1 MKDEK
6 GTQVS
11 RRNFLKLSGMTAAGA
26 AGVLGGGL
34 TGILSGPREGFAK
47 GELKVGILDPY
58 SGPYAD
64 SGREQTNGSLMAV
77 DEFNKKGGVLG
88 MLVTTVQEDDATN
101 PGTSVQKG
109 KKLIDEVGVKYIVGG
124 VSSATG
130 LAVSALCQE
139 KKVIY
144 MATGCHSD
152 EITVGDKAHRHTFR
166 PTCSNKM
173 LAGTTATYIAD
184 KFGKKWY
191 FITSD
196 YSWGHTGR
204 DGFKKVLASRGGEVV
219 GEDLTPLGTTDY
231 SSYLLKVRNARPDVL
246 IVSLYG
252 NDLVSCIK
260 QFNQFGMRKEI
271 QIGGP
276 LNGLEMARVIG
287 QADNCGYWGMP
298 WDLSID
304 TKGSNVFTSDY
315 RKKYGKVPSW
325 RAYIGYIGMREL
337 LAGIER
343 AKSPDT
349 KKVILALEGHKFDG
363 LKKNL
368 SYWRDWDHQ
377 NIQDTYCGRAKSGA
391 EVKNADDLFEIV
403 AIKKGDDVAH
413 TRVEN
418 PVKLEAL

>member
-1 MKDEK
+1 MKDGK

-34 TGILSGPREGFAK
+34 SGILSGPREVFAK
-47 GELKVGILDPY
+47 EELKVGILDPY

-64 SGREQTNGSLMAV
+64 SGREQTNGALIAV
-77 DEFNKKGGVLG
+77 DESNKKGGVLG
-88 MLVTTVQEDDATN
+88 RLVTTVQEDDATN

-144 MATGCHSD
+144 MSVGCHSD
-152 EITVGDKAHRHTFR
+152 DITVGDKAHRHTFR
-166 PTCSNKM
+166 PTCSNTM
-173 LAGTTATYIAD
+173 LARATASYIAD

-204 DGFKKVLASRGGEVV
+204 DAFKKVLAGKGGKVA

-231 SSYLLKVRNARPDVL
+231 SSFLLKVRNARPDVL
-246 IVSLYG
+246 VVSLYG
-252 NDLVSCIK
+252 NDLVSCVK
-260 QFNQFGMRKEI
+260 QFNQFGMRKEM

-287 QADNCGYWGMP
+287 KDSNVGYWGMP
-298 WDLSID
+298 WDITVD
-304 TKGSNVFTSDY
+304 TKGSKDFTGKY
-315 RKKYGKVPSW
+315 KGKYGKVPSW
-325 RAYIGYIGMREL
+325 RAYLGYVGMQQL

-343 AKSPDT
+343 AKSPEV
-349 KKVILALEGHKFDG
+349 KKVIPALEGAAFDG
-363 LKKNL
+363 LKANK
-368 SYWRDWDHQ
+368 SYWREWDHQ
-377 NIQDTYCGRAKSGA
+377 CIQDTYCGRAKSGA
-391 EVKNADDLFEIV
+391 EVKHVDDLFEIV
-403 AIKKGDDVAH
+403 AMRKGDDVAH
-413 TRVEN
+413 TRAEN

>member
-1 MKDEK
+1 MKDGK

-34 TGILSGPREGFAK
+34 SGILSGPREVFAK
-47 GELKVGILDPY
+47 EELKVGILDPY

-64 SGREQTNGSLMAV
+64 SGREQTNGALIAV
-77 DEFNKKGGVLG
+77 DEYNKKGGVLG
-88 MLVTTVQEDDATN
+88 QMVTTFQEDTATN
-101 PGTSVQKG
+101 PGTAVQKG
-109 KKLIDEVGVKYIVGG
+109 KKLIDEVKVKYIVGT
-124 VSSATG
+124 VSSSVG

-144 MATGCHSD
+144 MSVGCHSD
-152 EITVGDKAHRHTFR
+152 DITVGDKAHRYTFR
-166 PTCSNKM
+166 PTCSNTM
-173 LAGTTATYIAD
+173 LARATASHIAD

-204 DGFKKVLASRGGEVV
+204 DAFKKVLAGKGGKVV

-231 SSYLLKVRNARPDVL
+231 SSFLLKVRNARPDVL

-252 NDLVSCIK
+252 NDLVSCVK
-260 QFNQFGMRKEI
+260 QFNQFGLRKEM

-287 QADNCGYWGMP
+287 KDNNCGYWGMP
-298 WDLSID
+298 WDVTVN
-304 TKGSNVFTSDY
+304 TKGSKEFTAKY
-315 RKKYGKVPSW
+315 KGKYGKIPSW
-325 RAYIGYIGMREL
+325 RAYLGYIGMAEL
-337 LAGIER
+337 LSGIQR
-343 AKSPDT
+343 AKSPEP
-349 KKVILALEGHKFDG
+349 KKVILALEGHVFDG
-363 LKKNL
+363 LKANK
-368 SYWRDWDHQ
+368 SQWRAFDHQ

-391 EVKNADDLFEIV
+391 EVKHADDLFEIV
-403 AIKKGDDVAH
+403 SSRKGEEVAH
-413 TRVEN
+413 TRAEN